1 MQVTLGQEI
10 RRGEHACAC
19 ARADGL
25 ALHAH
30 LSPFHSRT
38 PLDHSFIVLANETE
52 NFGKRNKLGFMY
64 KCGFFVGCCVLAA
77 VLFTS
82 GWYDDGDGTNVQRY
96 EGISASAS
104 MLMESERKSGEVSM
118 GG

>member
-1 MQVTLGQEI
+1 M
-10 RRGEHACAC
+10 
-19 ARADGL
+19 
-25 ALHAH
+25 
-30 LSPFHSRT
+30 
-38 PLDHSFIVLANETE
+38 
-52 NFGKRNKLGFMY
+52 
-64 KCGFFVGCCVLAA
+64 LAA